1 MLKVVQDG
9 VRLLKIIGITFLH
22 VNVTCHSA
30 IRNQVIMVCKAVT
43 VVERNYGIQSS
54 WRNIVKYSAAL

>member
-43 VVERNYGIQSS
+43 VV
-54 WRNIVKYSAAL
+54 